1 MQFSIQKKIL
11 LILVAANIAFIIYLA
26 ANIWSVTANRTKL
39 NQVSNQQFPMLL
51 LSQLADSQLEK
62 INDQLQLAATT
73 GDSEQIQLAD
83 KTKIEFDNTI
93 SSIKALHTEG
103 IDNLQQTTDKINTF
117 FNKAR
122 SISNSM
128 VEGTADLSNVQ
139 NLVIQKNTAYED
151 AQKTLH
157 EFYES
162 QDNQLKKTI
171 KEANDTAKFSIVLG
185 VIIAISTLIIL
196 SIIAIPI
203 ALSISNKLEAV
214 TSSLHDISQ
223 GSGDLKKR
231 IEKTSNDEIGKLIDA
246 FNNFIAKLQNTIG
259 EVVAT
264 VDPLSEIALE
274 LNNIANSA
282 SAQMS
287 SQRRA
292 SEDAS
297 HAVNDMHVNIKFV
310 SENTETAANE
320 AMLAD
325 EKVNAGQSV
334 VNETKL
340 TISKLA
346 TDIESASKIVSQLE
360 SDSESVGMIL
370 DVIRGIAEQT
380 NLLALNAAIE
390 AARAGEQGRGFA
402 VVADEVRS
410 LASKT
415 QQSTEEINSLI
426 TQLQHNASKATNS
439 MGISTEQAKESVR
452 SVENVSEQFQFIAN
466 SMSNIKSV
474 SKQVSQSIESEKNLA
489 EKIVKHVQT
498 VDQIAISAEE
508 RTNALTHSSDSL
520 TEQSDQLKRI
530 THQFN
535 V

>member
-11 LILVAANIAFIIYLA
+11 LILVAANIAFIIYLT
-26 ANIWSVTANRTKL
+26 ANIWSVTANRAKL

-51 LSQLADSQLEK
+51 LAQLADSKLEK

-73 GDSEQIQLAD
+73 GDEEQIQLAD
-83 KTKIEFDNTI
+83 QTKTEFDNTI
-93 SSIKALHTEG
+93 NRIEALSTKE
-103 IDNLQQTTDKINTF
+103 IDNLNDMTNKISTF
-117 FNKAR
+117 FKLAR
-122 SISNSM
+122 DIAKSM
-128 VEGTADLSNVQ
+128 VEGTADLSNVR
-139 NLVIQKNTAYED
+139 NLVTKKNTAYKE
-151 AQKTLH
+151 AQKTLNG
-157 EFYES
+157 FYEA
-162 QDNQLKKTI
+162 QNDQLKKTI
-171 KEANDTAKFSIVLG
+171 KEANDTAKFSLILG
-185 VIIAISTLIIL
+185 IIIAITTLIIL
-196 SIIAIPI
+196 STIAIPI

-214 TSSLHDISQ
+214 TSSLRDISQ

-264 VDPLSEIALE
+264 ADPLSEIALE

-282 SAQMS
+282 STQMS

-310 SENTETAANE
+310 AENTETASNE

-325 EKVNAGQSV
+325 EKVNTGQNV
-334 VNETKL
+334 VNETKS

-346 TDIESASKIVSQLE
+346 TDIEAAATIVSQLE
-360 SDSESVGMIL
+360 SDSGSVGMIL

-426 TQLQHNASKATNS
+426 TQLQHNASKATSS
-439 MGISTEQAKESVR
+439 MAISTEQARESVR
-452 SVENVSEQFQFIAN
+452 SVDNVSEQFQFIAN
-466 SMSNIKSV
+466 SMSNIKDI
-474 SKQVSQSIESEKNLA
+474 SKQVSQSITDEKALT
-489 EKIVKHVQT
+489 EKIVQHVKA
-498 VDQIAISAEE
+498 VDQIAVRAEE
-508 RTNALTHSSDSL
+508 RTNALTNSSKSL
-520 TEQSDQLKRI
+520 TEKADQLKRI
-530 THQFN
+530 THLFN